1 MQAYKNAPT
10 RNLKIQNLTLYTY
23 RYPMKKLQ
31 KLHEPYESI
40 TSWQIKR
47 AITHAREYGPGLSV
61 EKSSSSPVRLDTNRV
76 DHFINFINCPYFYQD
91 VAFGTRKS
99 KLNIGFKKYSCQMG
113 FEQLLAQL

>member
-47 AITHAREYGPGLSV
+47 AITHARECGPGLSV
-61 EKSSSSPVRLDTNRV
+61 EKSSSSPVRLDTSRV
-76 DHFINFINCPYFYQD
+76 DHFIDFINSPYFYQD
-91 VAFGTRKS
+91 VAFRTRKS
-99 KLNIGFKKYSCQMG
+99 KLNIGQEILMPNG
-113 FEQLLAQL
+113 I